1 MVIVI
6 VICGLVMAFAYEIRH
21 RMVTLQLNELNNE
34 THRLGQE
41 VKRLKEELTKKQ
53 DVETKKGFKLPF
65 LP

>member
-1 MVIVI
+1 
-6 VICGLVMAFAYEIRH
+6 MAFAYEIRH

-53 DVETKKGFKLPF
+53 DAEAKKGFKLPF